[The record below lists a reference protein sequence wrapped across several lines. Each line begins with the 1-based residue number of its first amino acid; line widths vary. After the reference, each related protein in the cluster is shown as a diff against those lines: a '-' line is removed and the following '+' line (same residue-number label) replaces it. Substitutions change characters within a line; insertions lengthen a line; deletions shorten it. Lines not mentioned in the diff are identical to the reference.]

1 MKKPVKKIA
10 VIHDI
15 CGVGKAALTN
25 VIPVLSTLGVEVC
38 PIPTMVLST
47 HTGGFGNPKI
57 VKLKRYVEDAFEH
70 YKGSNIGFEGIF
82 IGYLGTIDNIKE
94 TYEVIKEVNKD
105 TTLVFFDPIFGDHG
119 NYYSN
124 FNENYSE
131 KLKNLLKYSDV
142 ITPNFTE
149 ACILANEKITEYVSE
164 EQLLNISRKLFNFG
178 CKNIIIT
185 SVPVKDKS
193 KIATSI
199 YLGRTDSIDII
210 ISEKLKKSYPG
221 TGDIFTSVL
230 IGKYLKGISLLDSVK
245 DSCKFVERCIRES
258 SKHDYDTKEGVLLE
272 SSLKYLN
279 DLK

>member
-1 MKKPVKKIA
+1 MKKPIKRVA
-10 VIHDI
+10 AIHDI
-15 CGVGKAALTN
+15 CGFGKAALTN
-25 VIPVLSTLGVEVC
+25 IIPVLSTLGVEVC

-47 HTGGFGNPKI
+47 HTGGFGDPKI
-57 VKLKRYVEDAFEH
+57 VKLKGYVADTFEH
-70 YKGSNIGFEGIF
+70 YKEFNIDFEGIF
-82 IGYLGTIDNIKE
+82 VGYLGTIDNIKE
-94 TYEVIKEVNKD
+94 TYEFIKGANKD
-105 TTLVFFDPIFGDHG
+105 TTLVCFDPIFGDYG

-131 KLKNLLKYSDV
+131 QLKKLLKYSDI

-149 ACILANEKITEYVSE
+149 ACILADEKISEYVSE
-164 EQLLNISRKLFNFG
+164 EQLLNISRKLFDFG

-185 SVPVKDKS
+185 SVPVKDKN

-199 YLGRTDSIDII
+199 YLGRNDSINII
-210 ISEKLKKSYPG
+210 ISNKLKKSYPG

-230 IGKYLKGISLLDSVK
+230 IGKYLNGISLLDSVK
-245 DSCKFVERCIRES
+245 DSCEFVERCIRES